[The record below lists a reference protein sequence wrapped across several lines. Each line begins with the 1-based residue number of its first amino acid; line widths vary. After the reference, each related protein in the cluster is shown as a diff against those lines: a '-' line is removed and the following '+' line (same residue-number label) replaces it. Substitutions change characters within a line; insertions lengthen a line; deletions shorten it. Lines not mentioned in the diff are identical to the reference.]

1 MTPEQRQHIKAFV
14 DNQPMFEAVRGV
26 LLQGML
32 GPKFASENWVFAVDD
47 KLDDAAFGNEVK
59 ITRKALQWLDRG
71 LNDMKRIASSNP
83 QPAPKNE
90 AR

>member
-1 MTPEQRQHIKAFV
+1 MTPEQRQLIKAFV
-14 DNQPMFEAVRGV
+14 ENEPMFNAVRDV

-32 GPKFASENWVFAVDD
+32 GDKFASENWVFGIDE
-47 KLDDAAFGNEVK
+47 KLADDAYGNQVK
-59 ITRKALQWLDRG
+59 TTTKALQWLNRG

-83 QPAPKNE
+83 QPAPINE

>member
-1 MTPEQRQHIKAFV
+1 MTAEQRQLIKAFV
-14 DNQPMFEAVRGV
+14 ENEPMFNAVRAV

-32 GPKFASENWVFAVDD
+32 GEKFASENWVFAVDE

-59 ITRKALQWLDRG
+59 VTRKALQWLDRG
-71 LNDMKRIASSNP
+71 LNDMRRIASSNP
-83 QPAPKNE
+83 QPSQQNE